1 MAGNNNDNYSQDYI
15 DKMIDNN
22 IAQYGVPSDE
32 SRIRTSPIRVAEI
45 DDGHG
50 STGALYLIGFWKGQ
64 TIYRTTHTVAHYME
78 GEEPGRYELHWPPVF
93 PDVWVPECDVLQCD
107 ISVVPITPVLS
118 EDVDNDHDTEEEQ
131 EEYDDGYDDDN
142 NDEKEEER
150 EYNEYDE
157 YEYDEYE
164 YDDEEYDYDDDEYD
178 GYDCDDD
185 DYDYD
190 DDDYD
195 YDDDDYD
202 YDDDDYDDRNCV
214 FRYEH
219 SDVDDDELF
228 PLYAYEDN
236 D

>member
-107 ISVVPITPVLS
+107 ISVVPITPALS

-131 EEYDDGYDDDN
+131 EEHDDGYDDDN
-142 NDEKEEER
+142 NDDYADACTDDDEKEEER
-150 EYNEYDE
+150 EHNEYDE

-164 YDDEEYDYDDDEYD
+164 YDDEEYDYDDYEYD
-178 GYDCDDD
+178 QD
-185 DYDYD
+185 
-190 DDDYD
+190 
-195 YDDDDYD
+195 D

-228 PLYAYEDN
+228 PFYAYEDN
-236 D
+236 N